1 VKPAARTTPNANHAS
16 DILAFSSFPI
26 PADRMHQ
33 RPAPGIGNPLV
44 AAMLWLMIGLLVSVG
59 ALLFV
64 AAGVA
69 RHIWLQRTELRKGT
83 RGGNKSNDSADDA
96 DSELEL

>member
-1 VKPAARTTPNANHAS
+1 MRLIFWPSVVFQFLLTVCTS
-16 DILAFSSFPI
+16 V
-26 PADRMHQ
+26 
-33 RPAPGIGNPLV
+33 RPPGIGNPLA

-69 RHIWLQRTELRKGT
+69 RHIWLQRAELRKGT